1 MVGIGLTDLPNIGG
15 EQWPLCP
22 PPPVQCVEWDF
33 MRTFLGNQDAE
44 VELIFI
50 KFC

>member
-15 EQWPLCP
+15 EQWK
-22 PPPVQCVEWDF
+22 VQCVEWDF

-44 VELIFI
+44 V
-50 KFC
+50 